1 MDFSPSDDN
10 NLKGKFPRKLGVA
23 LGLPR
28 SKDPLFSAHQHYG
41 CVQVYK
47 IYSTGPASRAG
58 MREGDIIIEV
68 GGNPVSKLPDAGSDS
83 VVALIRYIQTQTPGS
98 VLHMLVVRE
107 EKEVHLHVEL

>member
-1 MDFSPSDDN
+1 MDFSPGDDN

-28 SKDPLFSAHQHYG
+28 SKDPLFSPVQYYG

-47 IYSTGPASRAG
+47 IYFTGPASRAG

-68 GGNPVSKLPDAGSDS
+68 AGNPVSKLPDAGKDS
-83 VVALIRYIQTQTPGS
+83 VLALIRYIQKQTPGS
-98 VLHMLVVRE
+98 VLPILVARE
-107 EKEVHLHVEL
+107 GKEVHLYLEL